1 MARCQ
6 KVKSAKR
13 QNGFTKQTHVR
24 SPTPVPL
31 PTPGNRCAQR
41 PVLEPRAGHREP
53 LWCTPLPGGRV
64 VHIQQRLVEIG
75 QVKVVL
81 GFVILCKSLIL
92 GGRKFAQWGKV
103 SVHVSNIKPMRLIK
117 ISIPKKIKIKIVTC
131 GLNQLFSKHN

>member
-1 MARCQ
+1 M
-6 KVKSAKR
+6 
-13 QNGFTKQTHVR
+13 
-24 SPTPVPL
+24 
-31 PTPGNRCAQR
+31 
-41 PVLEPRAGHREP
+41 
-53 LWCTPLPGGRV
+53 

-117 ISIPKKIKIKIVTC
+117 ISIPKKNKIKIVTC